1 MNSDWQRRLS
11 AIVLG
16 FGGIM
21 ILYLLFKF
29 TGGGLPHPS
38 PLMRPWNILDFM
50 VMKVLYFL
58 LYAVPVAGVLF
69 LIHLYIMEMIDRRY
83 DKTERELRKLKENF
97 EWEIQ
102 RIDKRNGETSK
113 KLEQEIGSLFNEIK
127 IIKDDK
133 EAKARPVSLIE
144 EQALKN
150 FL

>member
-1 MNSDWQRRLS
+1 MNSDWQRSLS

-21 ILYLLFKF
+21 ILYLSFKF
-29 TGGGLPHPS
+29 TGDGLPHSS
-38 PLMRPWNILDFM
+38 PLMLPWNILDF
-50 VMKVLYFL
+50 VVIKVLYFL

-83 DKTERELRKLKENF
+83 DKTVKEVRELKENF
-97 EWEIQ
+97 EWKIQ
-102 RIDKRNGETSK
+102 GIDKRFEEASK
-113 KLEQEIGSLFNEIK
+113 KQEQEIDTLLKEIK

-133 EAKARPVSLIE
+133 EAKARLVSTIE
-144 EQALKN
+144 EQTLKN